1 MTVINESALKKLI
14 HALILEQQAAIGS
27 DDQQQQGTDSNPQ
40 TLIPLAPNQIDKMAD
55 TISKK
60 FVNNIFASVKTS
72 LGPAYYDDN
81 LDRLYK
87 DVKLKK
93 SLESDFKTFVSKVL
107 NTVAKQPTGQGAPGV
122 GVNKTNI

>member
-1 MTVINESALKKLI
+1 MNKLDEAALKKLI
-14 HALILEQQAAIGS
+14 QALILEQQAAINP
-27 DDQQQQGTDSNPQ
+27 DDNVNDGNSSQQ
-40 TLIPLAPNQIDKMAD
+40 TLIPLAPSQIDKMAD
-55 TISKK
+55 AISKK
-60 FVNNIFASVKTS
+60 YVNNVFASVKTS

-81 LDRLYK
+81 ADRLYK

-107 NTVAKQPTGQGAPGV
+107 NTVAKQPTGQGEPGV